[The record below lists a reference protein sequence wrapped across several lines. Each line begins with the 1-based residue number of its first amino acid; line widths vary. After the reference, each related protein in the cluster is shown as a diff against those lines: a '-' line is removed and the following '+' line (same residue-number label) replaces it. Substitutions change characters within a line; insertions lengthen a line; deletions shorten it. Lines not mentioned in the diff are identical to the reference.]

1 MGFEVST
8 CEPSPQPGQR
18 AGPSPQGGLVPLPPC
33 PQGCVSLC
41 GVAQPPA
48 PVPWRLQL
56 RDQAAPPHQSPA
68 FASRVPPG
76 RAQTHLIAPHPS
88 VVPVPVPPHPAVRE
102 AAARQP
108 PALLLDVRG
117 QPGADPGRPRRGHSL
132 SGGGCGPRPPRGTLG
147 APGGH
152 HLGPGPEAWVC
163 RVHRAH
169 EGRLTTEVPT
179 VPLHCPGFR
188 IPPPRVMS
196 FSSPPPHLG
205 ARTLTR
211 AHASQS
217 HTAMRSAP
225 VSYTHTH
232 SHPSWGTDSLAVSVL
247 RPKS

>member
-1 MGFEVST
+1 MGRGPASRT
-8 CEPSPQPGQR
+8 CALEAAA
-18 AGPSPQGGLVPLPPC
+18 AGAGL
-33 PQGCVSLC
+33 
-41 GVAQPPA
+41 
-48 PVPWRLQL
+48 PWGAG
-56 RDQAAPPHQSPA
+56 DPPHQSPA
-68 FASRVPPG
+68 LASRVPPG
-76 RAQTHLIAPHPS
+76 RAQTPLIAPHPS

-102 AAARQP
+102 APARQP
-108 PALLLDVRG
+108 PALLLDVHG

-152 HLGPGPEAWVC
+152 RLGPGPEVWVF

-205 ARTLTR
+205 AHTLTL
-211 AHASQS
+211 AHRNAQCTSQL
-217 HTAMRSAP
+217 H
-225 VSYTHTH
+225 THTLKPILGH
-232 SHPSWGTDSLAVSVL
+232 RQTCCFCPQAQVL
-247 RPKS
+247 TIRAATFGLSDRFVQG